1 MLSEISRSLA
11 AVKENFQVD
20 KQKVVCD
27 TVTGLA
33 EGFEADR
40 YMGKWY
46 EIYHSQNQVYQSDS
60 WKCVTADYTDLTDE
74 GTYKVYN
81 SSKA

>member
-1 MLSEISRSLA
+1 MLSDISRSLVA
-11 AVKENFQVD
+11 D
-20 KQKVVCD
+20 KQPVVCD
-27 TVTGLA
+27 SVTGLD
-33 EGFEADR
+33 EDFEAER

-46 EIYHSQNQVYQSDS
+46 EIYHSKNQVYQSDS